1 VLVAVVVA
9 PGPGEAAST
18 WENVAAFAG
27 AGVAAAAEEAVARQV
42 PVELVG
48 GVELQSHP
56 VAVAEFLPAV
66 AVAAAAAAAVV
77 VAAAVEAVA
86 DLAAGAADV
95 AVALRRRGSGFR
107 HGPFVE
113 RVDPVEWVCGEPSI
127 AREVVVFPSFP
138 FFVAQRCWLVHP
150 N

>member
-1 VLVAVVVA
+1 MAAVLVAVVVA
-9 PGPGEAAST
+9 AVPGEAAST
-18 WENVAAFAG
+18 WGKFAAFAG
-27 AGVAAAAEEAVARQV
+27 AGVAAAGEAVARQV

-48 GVELQSHP
+48 GVELHSHP

-66 AVAAAAAAAVV
+66 AVEAVVHLAAAAA
-77 VAAAVEAVA
+77 
-86 DLAAGAADV
+86 GV

-107 HGPFVE
+107 RGPFVE
-113 RVDPVEWVCGEPSI
+113 KLDPVEWVCGEPSI

-138 FFVAQRCWLVHP
+138 FFVAQMCWLVHP